1 MNMPTISPAVRLSFG
16 LVLFSLSVLLVAD
29 LVGLIPKKTEIIL
42 DARKKVC
49 ESLAVQLS
57 VAATKSDLELLD
69 STLESFVDRNQ
80 DVLAASMNRV
90 NGEVVAEHG
99 IFQNAD
105 YNSKTAE
112 RSSDNLVLVPVYAG
126 AERWGSVNV
135 EFTAITASV
144 VELLSESI
152 LGLLLFV
159 AVASITG
166 YIIIL
171 RKALHVLDPKAVVPE
186 RVRSAFNALAEGVL
200 ILDNKEQIMMAN
212 DAFAKQLAR
221 EPEALVGTRA
231 SSLKWKFRK
240 TEEDKRLPWLNSID
254 GGIQKIGVALNLS
267 TPHQGVRSMSTNSA
281 PIVDDVGK
289 TRGALV
295 TFDDITDVEESNIL
309 LESAVST
316 LQKNDAEIRRKNRE
330 LEVLASRDALTGCYN
345 RRALFDI
352 VEEMFRQAA
361 RTNTDMVCIMV
372 DIDHFKSINDRFG
385 HAVGD
390 EAIRMVSNILNACEH
405 EGVVVGRYGG
415 EEFCVALPDTDLAT
429 GQVVAETLRN
439 SIKTASVTFSD
450 QDVMLTASFGVAD
463 ARAEM
468 TSISQLLENADEAL
482 YKAKQSG
489 RDRVV
494 GWMKSG
500 DGQTDAAAGQPDNTE
515 NSTADENH
523 GDHDGEGSVDVQS
536 LNRTIRQLRAELDA
550 NQAEAAKNKFNDPVT
565 DLPTRFIFEDRISQA
580 IAYAARDQ
588 SMLAVVILNVDMF
601 SRINN
606 TLGQDIGDEFLKTV
620 GQRLKTILRR
630 SDTVA
635 SMMAPGLAGPSLSRL
650 HDDEFAILLTGLD
663 DIESLTYIIKR
674 IQKKFSG
681 KITVADNMLYVT
693 TTIGVSLFPNDG
705 VTSTVL
711 IENARSAQKHA
722 KSLVGKNNYHFFSKE
737 INDKI
742 VEQLQL
748 EVDLHNAIESDQF
761 RLVYQPK
768 INTRSE
774 CIESMETLIR
784 WYHPQRGLISP
795 ITFIPTAEKTGL
807 VVDIGK
813 WCLNAVCEQAS
824 KWVRK
829 GATDLRV
836 SVNISAIEFSDESF
850 IDSVKQALKQNKLDA
865 AHLELEVTETTVM
878 SDIEKSAEIIDELRF
893 IGVTMTMDDFG
904 AGYSSFKYLGHLNFD
919 WIKIDRNF
927 LLDATRHSRSKT
939 LYDGM
944 VAMAHEIGLKVVAE
958 GIENQI
964 EYNYVNR
971 IGVDEMQGNLLS
983 KPLDVD
989 AMTVALFSD
998 TARQSKTG

>member
-1 MNMPTISPAVRLSFG
+1 
-16 LVLFSLSVLLVAD
+16 
-29 LVGLIPKKTEIIL
+29 
-42 DARKKVC
+42 
-49 ESLAVQLS
+49 
-57 VAATKSDLELLD
+57 
-69 STLESFVDRNQ
+69 
-80 DVLAASMNRV
+80 
-90 NGEVVAEHG
+90 
-99 IFQNAD
+99 
-105 YNSKTAE
+105 
-112 RSSDNLVLVPVYAG
+112 
-126 AERWGSVNV
+126 
-135 EFTAITASV
+135 
-144 VELLSESI
+144 
-152 LGLLLFV
+152 
-159 AVASITG
+159 
-166 YIIIL
+166 
-171 RKALHVLDPKAVVPE
+171 
-186 RVRSAFNALAEGVL
+186 
-200 ILDNKEQIMMAN
+200 
-212 DAFAKQLAR
+212 
-221 EPEALVGTRA
+221 
-231 SSLKWKFRK
+231 
-240 TEEDKRLPWLNSID
+240 
-254 GGIQKIGVALNLS
+254 
-267 TPHQGVRSMSTNSA
+267 
-281 PIVDDVGK
+281 
-289 TRGALV
+289 
-295 TFDDITDVEESNIL
+295 
-309 LESAVST
+309 
-316 LQKNDAEIRRKNRE
+316 
-330 LEVLASRDALTGCYN
+330 
-345 RRALFDI
+345 
-352 VEEMFRQAA
+352 
-361 RTNTDMVCIMV
+361 
-372 DIDHFKSINDRFG
+372 
-385 HAVGD
+385 
-390 EAIRMVSNILNACEH
+390 
-405 EGVVVGRYGG
+405 
-415 EEFCVALPDTDLAT
+415 
-429 GQVVAETLRN
+429 
-439 SIKTASVTFSD
+439 
-450 QDVMLTASFGVAD
+450 
-463 ARAEM
+463 
-468 TSISQLLENADEAL
+468 
-482 YKAKQSG
+482 
-489 RDRVV
+489 
-494 GWMKSG
+494 
-500 DGQTDAAAGQPDNTE
+500 
-515 NSTADENH
+515 
-523 GDHDGEGSVDVQS
+523 
-536 LNRTIRQLRAELDA
+536 
-550 NQAEAAKNKFNDPVT
+550 
-565 DLPTRFIFEDRISQA
+565 
-580 IAYAARDQ
+580 
-588 SMLAVVILNVDMF
+588 MLAVVILNVDMF